1 MEAGKATLDNVR
13 DRALRAER
21 TWRSL
26 ADQAQKVEDD
36 RAKAKVER
44 QERLDREALEAD
56 EAAETEAAARI
67 AQEG

>member
-1 MEAGKATLDNVR
+1 MR

-44 QERLDREALEAD
+44 QERLAAE
-56 EAAETEAAARI
+56 EAASEA
-67 AQEG
+67 

>member
-1 MEAGKATLDNVR
+1 MR

-21 TWRSL
+21 TWRTL

-44 QERLDREALEAD
+44 QERLEREALEAVQAD
-56 EAAETEAAARI
+56 PS
-67 AQEG
+67 GG